1 MSEQTIGSNSEEREK
16 LAPIVAMVIGGYIAI
31 MTLGYFLG
39 NAIYQIP

>member
-1 MSEQTIGSNSEEREK
+1 MSEEVIGSNSEEREK
-16 LAPIVAMVIGGYIAI
+16 LAPIVGMVIGCYIAI